1 MPAFTGDEMETRID
15 PDLSEGDSLHILV
28 THDETI
34 FESNDGKKE
43 GWHPINEQPLMK
55 KSCG

>member
-34 FESNDGKKE
+34 F
-43 GWHPINEQPLMK
+43 
-55 KSCG
+55 